1 MKKIEAETLEN
12 ALIIASNTFEC
23 SVVDLEYEI
32 IQNPS
37 KGFLGIG
44 KKLAIICAQP
54 KSTAQKSTS
63 NSAFKESKTTLDSI
77 NEPFS
82 RNIKQDKKEES
93 YLANP
98 KSDSFHSP
106 ISSATYGSQELSR
119 KPLRESL
126 QEPLQESL
134 KKDSMGW
141 NAQTPS
147 KIPNHRENLTKE
159 QTNLSL
165 IAKEVQQELKELLA
179 LMPYRLSEVFVEP
192 YDENTLYIK
201 IDGEDSALLIGKE
214 GYRYKAISY
223 LIFNWVN
230 HVYGLMIRLEI
241 AEFLHN
247 QEEMI
252 ANYLLPVIESV
263 KISGKA
269 QTKPLD
275 GVLAHIALK
284 QLREKF
290 PDKYVSFRMNS
301 EGERYIIV
309 NDFYHS

>member
-12 ALIIASNTFEC
+12 ALIIASNDFEC

-54 KSTAQKSTS
+54 KSLSIQK
-63 NSAFKESKTTLDSI
+63 E
-77 NEPFS
+77 
-82 RNIKQDKKEES
+82 
-93 YLANP
+93 
-98 KSDSFHSP
+98 KSDSVSKKPSLVSDVANQENLSKKEQNQKENESLWTNVQAHKTESQLLLGEEAKIQNSHSYFVGK
-106 ISSATYGSQELSR
+106 ISSHKEIKNRETID
-119 KPLRESL
+119 LR
-126 QEPLQESL
+126 
-134 KKDSMGW
+134 G
-141 NAQTPS
+141 
-147 KIPNHRENLTKE
+147 
-159 QTNLSL
+159 
-165 IAKEVQQELKELLA
+165 IAKEVQVELKELLS
-179 LMPYRLSEVFVEP
+179 LLPYRLSEVFVEP

-241 AEFLHN
+241 AEFLRN

-252 ANYLLPVIESV
+252 ANYLLPTIENV
-263 KISGKA
+263 KTYGKA

-284 QLREKF
+284 QLREQF
-290 PDKYVSFRMNS
+290 PDKYVSFRLNN
-301 EGERYIIV
+301 EGERYIII
-309 NDFYHS
+309 NDFHHT

>member
-12 ALIIASNTFEC
+12 ALILASNDFGC

-44 KKLAIICAQP
+44 KKSAIICAQP
-54 KSTAQKSTS
+54 KIPLSQEADSSLIKTKDSFKHLRNRENESFVA
-63 NSAFKESKTTLDSI
+63 SAET
-77 NEPFS
+77 
-82 RNIKQDKKEES
+82 KKEEHYKHS
-93 YLANP
+93 LTETARKEEFQEDFKNDL
-98 KSDSFHSP
+98 KGFDLHSVNKILDSTRHK
-106 ISSATYGSQELSR
+106 TLN
-119 KPLRESL
+119 L
-126 QEPLQESL
+126 Q
-134 KKDSMGW
+134 D
-141 NAQTPS
+141 T
-147 KIPNHRENLTKE
+147 
-159 QTNLSL
+159 
-165 IAKEVQQELKELLA
+165 AKEVQKELKELLD
-179 LMPYRLSEVFVEP
+179 LMPYQLSEVFVEP

-201 IDGEDSALLIGKE
+201 IDGADSALLIGKE

-230 HVYGLMIRLEI
+230 HQYGLMIRLEI
-241 AEFLHN
+241 AEFLRN

-252 ANYLLPVIESV
+252 ANYLLPTIESI
-263 KISGKA
+263 KTYGKA

-284 QLREKF
+284 QLRDQF
-290 PDKYVSFRMNS
+290 PDKYVSFRLNS
-301 EGERYIIV
+301 EGERYIVI

>member
-12 ALIIASNTFEC
+12 ALILASNDFGC

-44 KKLAIICAQP
+44 KKPAIICAQP
-54 KSTAQKSTS
+54 KIPLPQEVDSSLTKTKTS
-63 NSAFKESKTTLDSI
+63 FNPLQNRENESFVASAET
-77 NEPFS
+77 
-82 RNIKQDKKEES
+82 KKEEYS
-93 YLANP
+93 KHSLTETARGEESKENFKNDLKEFDIHSVNKISDYTRH
-98 KSDSFHSP
+98 KS
-106 ISSATYGSQELSR
+106 
-119 KPLRESL
+119 PLNL
-126 QEPLQESL
+126 Q
-134 KKDSMGW
+134 D
-141 NAQTPS
+141 T
-147 KIPNHRENLTKE
+147 
-159 QTNLSL
+159 
-165 IAKEVQQELKELLA
+165 AKEVQKELKELLD
-179 LMPYRLSEVFVEP
+179 LMPYQLSEVFVEP

-201 IDGEDSALLIGKE
+201 IDGADSALLIGKE

-230 HVYGLMIRLEI
+230 HQYGLMIRLEI
-241 AEFLHN
+241 AEFLRN

-252 ANYLLPVIESV
+252 ANYLLPTIESI
-263 KISGKA
+263 KTYGKA

-284 QLREKF
+284 QLRDQF
-290 PDKYVSFRMNS
+290 PDKYVSFRLNS
-301 EGERYIIV
+301 EGERYIVI

>member
-44 KKLAIICAQP
+44 KKVAIICAQP
-54 KSTAQKSTS
+54 KASFQKPL
-63 NSAFKESKTTLDSI
+63 NDSKLKDSKI
-77 NEPFS
+77 SFDAIHQEHF
-82 RNIKQDKKEES
+82 QDKEES
-93 YLANP
+93 SLASLESQKAAFKYSSEVRENP
-98 KSDSFHSP
+98 K
-106 ISSATYGSQELSR
+106 
-119 KPLRESL
+119 
-126 QEPLQESL
+126 ESL
-134 KKDSMGW
+134 KDASRDSSLQFVSKTPNYRDNKHKEPMDLQVI
-141 NAQTPS
+141 AQ
-147 KIPNHRENLTKE
+147 
-159 QTNLSL
+159 
-165 IAKEVQQELKELLA
+165 EVQKELKALLE
-179 LMPYRLSEVFVEP
+179 LMPYRLSEIFVEP

-230 HVYGLMIRLEI
+230 HAYGLMIRLEI
-241 AEFLHN
+241 AEFLRN

-252 ANYLLPVIESV
+252 ANYLLPTIESI
-263 KISGKA
+263 KTFGKA

-284 QLREKF
+284 QLREQF
-290 PDKYVSFRMNS
+290 PDKYVSFRINS
-301 EGERYIIV
+301 EGERYIII
-309 NDFYHS
+309 NDFHHS